1 MVLGPGLVVLAGLGL
16 VVLGLVVLG
25 LVVLAGLGLG
35 TAPSL
40 VAVLELRC
48 NRRVG
53 NARRAEGLEL
63 NVVESCFEIYSLH
76 CAFSLARLKV
86 NLAERIY

>member
-1 MVLGPGLVVLAGLGL
+1 MLGLGLVVLAG
-16 VVLGLVVLG
+16 LGLVVLG

-53 NARRAEGLEL
+53 
-63 NVVESCFEIYSLH
+63 S
-76 CAFSLARLKV
+76 
-86 NLAERIY
+86 